1 MLAMFRKT
9 TRVILAIED
18 PEALAV
24 ALQLLEGQRVSYE
37 IAPTT
42 DALAALLR
50 RGPARVV
57 LHPSLREGK
66 VPRAHLDGVLSGAV
80 PFEVFQADPEGVI
93 RSGTPQRLTALPAGL
108 YLVVGC
114 AGGVGATTAARGLH
128 EALRRGGEAAALLE
142 LPGPGRPAPG
152 LSEARDG
159 VMDLTG
165 PLAAGHPLPWTENG
179 HYALHGWTVAELFGK
194 TPGAIRQHLEELRA
208 AFRLVVVD
216 LSPDSPVAESLAKE
230 AVRTLLLLD
239 LRPEAEVLANRLAG
253 TFPRPLRV
261 LVARWG
267 EAGGIPHEVRLD
279 PPPHP
284 ERWGKVLVRALLAH
298 LF

>member
-1 MLAMFRKT
+1 MLGRPP
-9 TRVILAIED
+9 RVILALDD
-18 PEALAV
+18 PATLAEALR
-24 ALQLLEGQRVSYE
+24 LLEGRRVMYE

-42 DALAALLR
+42 DALAAALR

-57 LHPSLREGK
+57 LHPSLREGE
-66 VPRAHLDGVLSGAV
+66 VPRAHLDGALRGAV
-80 PFEVFQADPEGVI
+80 PFEAFRADPEGVI
-93 RSGTPQRLTALPAGL
+93 RSGVPQRLTALPAGF

-128 EALRRGGEAAALLE
+128 AALRRGGEQAALLE
-142 LPGPGRPAPG
+142 IPGPARPSPG
-152 LSEARDG
+152 LSGAG
-159 VMDLTG
+159 AMDLAG
-165 PLAAGHPLPWTENG
+165 PMAAGRPLPRAEED
-179 HYALHGWTVAELFGK
+179 HYALHGWTAAELAHK
-194 TPGAIRQHLEELRA
+194 APETLRRAMEALRA

-216 LSPDSPVAESLAKE
+216 LSPDSPAASMLAPE

-239 LRPEAEVLANRLAG
+239 PRPEAEVLAERLSG
-253 TFPRPLRV
+253 VFPRPLPI

-267 EAGGIPHEVRLD
+267 EAGGIPHTVRLD

-284 ERWGKVLVRALLAH
+284 ERWGKALIRALLTH

>member
-1 MLAMFRKT
+1 METMFRKAP
-9 TRVILAIED
+9 RVILAIED
-18 PEALAV
+18 PAALAEALR
-24 ALQLLEGQRVSYE
+24 LLEGRRVPYE

-42 DALAALLR
+42 DALAAALR

-57 LHPSLREGK
+57 LHPSLREGE
-66 VPRAHLDGVLSGAV
+66 VPRAHLDGALAGAV
-80 PFEVFQADPEGVI
+80 PFEAFRADPDGVI
-93 RSGTPQRLTALPAGL
+93 RAGAPQRLTALPAGL

-142 LPGPGRPAPG
+142 LPGPARPAPG
-152 LSEARDG
+152 LSGAG
-159 VMDLTG
+159 AMDLAG
-165 PLAAGHPLPWTENG
+165 PLAAGRPLPRAEDG
-179 HYALHGWTVAELFGK
+179 RYALHGWTAAELAGK
-194 TPGAIRQHLEELRA
+194 APEAIRRALGELRA
-208 AFRLVVVD
+208 AFRLVVAD
-216 LSPDSPVAESLAKE
+216 LSPDSPAASLLAEE

-239 LRPEAEVLANRLAG
+239 LRPEAEVLAERLAS

-284 ERWGKVLVRALLAH
+284 ERWGKALARTLLTH

>member
-1 MLAMFRKT
+1 
-9 TRVILAIED
+9 
-18 PEALAV
+18 
-24 ALQLLEGQRVSYE
+24 
-37 IAPTT
+37 
-42 DALAALLR
+42 
-50 RGPARVV
+50 
-57 LHPSLREGK
+57 
-66 VPRAHLDGVLSGAV
+66 
-80 PFEVFQADPEGVI
+80 
-93 RSGTPQRLTALPAGL
+93 
-108 YLVVGC
+108 
-114 AGGVGATTAARGLH
+114 
-128 EALRRGGEAAALLE
+128 
-142 LPGPGRPAPG
+142 
-152 LSEARDG
+152 
-159 VMDLTG
+159 MDLTG

-194 TPGAIRQHLEELRA
+194 TPSAIRQPLEQLRA

-239 LRPEAEVLANRLAG
+239 LRPEAEVLAERLAG

-267 EAGGIPHEVRLD
+267 EASGIPHEVRLD

-284 ERWGKVLVRALLAH
+284 ERWGKALVRALLAH

>member
-1 MLAMFRKT
+1 MFRKAP
-9 TRVILAIED
+9 RVILAIED
-18 PEALAV
+18 PAALAEALR
-24 ALQLLEGQRVSYE
+24 LLEGRRVPYE

-42 DALAALLR
+42 DALAAALR

-57 LHPSLREGK
+57 LHPSLREGE
-66 VPRAHLDGVLSGAV
+66 VPRAHLDGALAGAV
-80 PFEVFQADPEGVI
+80 PFEAFRADPDGVI
-93 RSGTPQRLTALPAGL
+93 RAGAPQRLTALPAGL

-128 EALRRGGEAAALLE
+128 AVLRRGGEAAALLE
-142 LPGPGRPAPG
+142 LPGPARPAPS
-152 LSEARDG
+152 LSEAKAG
-159 VMDLTG
+159 ALDLAG
-165 PLAAGHPLPWTENG
+165 PLAAGNPLPRAEDG
-179 HYALHGWTVAELFGK
+179 RYAIHGWTAAELAGK
-194 TPGAIRQHLEELRA
+194 TPEAFRRALEELRA
-208 AFRLVVVD
+208 VFRLVVAD
-216 LSPDSPVAESLAKE
+216 LSPDSPVAELLAEE

-239 LRPEAEVLANRLAG
+239 LRPEAEVLAERLAG
-253 TFPRPLRV
+253 AFPRPLRV